1 MKLVAQALSNFQ
13 YTVLRAG
20 VQYAEDGVLQLAAQ
34 LEGRNPDMK
43 KSPPIHFNV
52 NVQENIPALLQSLRL
67 VQDIEESLQGKL
79 QRR

>member
-1 MKLVAQALSNFQ
+1 
-13 YTVLRAG
+13 
-20 VQYAEDGVLQLAAQ
+20 LAAQ

-67 VQDIEESLQGKL
+67 VQDIEESLQGKM

>member
-1 MKLVAQALSNFQ
+1 
-13 YTVLRAG
+13 

-67 VQDIEESLQGKL
+67 VQDIEGSLQGKM